1 MNLKSCL
8 LLFLTLFPG
17 FVLQAA
23 EPPKEVLE
31 AVETLRR
38 PEAVPDSA
46 SLDDLFSCLQKDGL
60 QSLGNAAKINGA
72 QKTIESER
80 SNLLFWAGVLYQEQT
95 ARDERYSL
103 AVLTRIL
110 ERPDITPEQ
119 ADEALKLFVVRK
131 FQYRCYTIPLP
142 NGGNLC
148 QYLFPDPEEEE
159 IQFAV
164 LPAKF
169 QARALQYL
177 DWGRTQFYEDMISH
191 QPLEEKIKTRLEAA
205 LTNQV
210 LDAQTFWW
218 AVDGYLHPSP
228 PLGEV
233 RNLSKSQLDELARQV
248 RGFDSPRF
256 TEEVR
261 AQTLEML
268 KLYALSL
275 EWDEAIQKVL
285 LSDSWDGS
293 MDSLLTRTIEEF
305 RSLRKWPRLPDCRA
319 WRWFEVVSAILREK
333 KQERYS
339 EFIRELRAAAGTV
352 ETIRQWLPEKDD

>member
-1 MNLKSCL
+1 MNLKSFL
-8 LLFLTLFPG
+8 LLALTLFPG
-17 FVLQAA
+17 FALWAA
-23 EPPKEVLE
+23 EPPKEVQE

-38 PEAVPDSA
+38 PEAVPESA

-72 QKTIESER
+72 QKVIESER
-80 SNLLFWAGVLYQEQT
+80 SDLLFWAGFLYQEQV

-131 FQYRCYTIPLP
+131 FQYRCYTIALP

-148 QYLFPDPEEEE
+148 QYLFPNPEEEE

-205 LTNQV
+205 LKNQV

-233 RNLSKSQLDELARQV
+233 RNLSKSQLDELAGQV

-275 EWDEAIQKVL
+275 EWDEAIKKVL

-305 RSLRKWPRLPDCRA
+305 RTLRKWPRLPDCRA
-319 WRWFEVVSAILREK
+319 WRCFEVVSAILREK
-333 KQERYS
+333 KPERYS
-339 EFIRELRAAAGTV
+339 EFIRELRASAGTV
-352 ETIRQWLPEKDD
+352 ETIQQWLPAKDD